1 LIDRVIVRQRR
12 LKAKFSLEK
21 LNDVN
26 ATSGHFP
33 EISIKAQH
41 RRPGFIVSGL
51 LCFWKG
57 T

>member
-1 LIDRVIVRQRR
+1 LIGRVIVRHRR
-12 LKAKFSLEK
+12 LKVKFSLEK
-21 LNDVN
+21 LDEII
-26 ATSGHFP
+26 ARPGHFP

-51 LCFWKG
+51 LCFQKG